1 MLDKLELL
9 MRFWELRARH
19 AFAGEPLTSAEQV
32 ELLSLMQLMTGD
44 VDLPRPGNLSP
55 SSSALK
61 AQLIGDGVIA
71 AAEIR
76 NVSAAGLLVSTHT
89 PAVPLTRFI
98 VKTTDA
104 IGGVEYTLPCKVIWS
119 HGSNPTSL
127 ALSVDGVPSCMSFAT
142 MPDVARTASNAPP
155 AAAPSFQPSFQMG
168 RHVRLVG

>member
-1 MLDKLELL
+1 

-19 AFAGEPLTSAEQV
+19 AFAGEPLTSSEQV

-44 VDLPRPGNLSP
+44 VELPRPGTLSTT
-55 SSSALK
+55 SAGLK

-89 PAVPLTRFI
+89 PAIPTTRFI
-98 VKTTDA
+98 VKTADA
-104 IGGVEYTLPCKVIWS
+104 IGGVEYALPCKVIWS

-127 ALSVDGVPSCMSFAT
+127 ALSVDGVPSCTPFTSVL
-142 MPDVARTASNAPP
+142 DVARAVPTS
-155 AAAPSFQPSFQMG
+155 PSALTPSFQMG

>member
-44 VDLPRPGNLSP
+44 VELPRPGNLAPSP
-55 SSSALK
+55 DSLK

-71 AAEIR
+71 LAEIR
-76 NVSAAGLLVSTHT
+76 KVSAAGLLVSTHT
-89 PAVPLTRFI
+89 PSVPSTRFI
-98 VKTTDA
+98 VKTADA

-119 HGSNPTSL
+119 HGANPTSL
-127 ALSVDGVPSCMSFAT
+127 ALSVDGVPTCTLFNT
-142 MPDVARTASNAPP
+142 MPDVARTVPSASPP
-155 AAAPSFQPSFQMG
+155 ALAPSFQMG
-168 RHVRLVG
+168 RHVRLVS

>member
-19 AFAGEPLTSAEQV
+19 AFAGQPLTSGEQV

-44 VDLPRPGNLSP
+44 VELPRPGNLAPSP
-55 SSSALK
+55 DALK

-71 AAEIR
+71 TAEIR
-76 NVSAAGLLVSTHT
+76 KVSAAGLLVSTQT
-89 PAVPLTRFI
+89 PAIPSTRFI
-98 VKTTDA
+98 VKTADA

-119 HGSNPTSL
+119 HGTKPTSL
-127 ALSVDGVPSCMSFAT
+127 ALTVDGVPSCTPFTSL
-142 MPDVARTASNAPP
+142 PDVARAVPSASAL
-155 AAAPSFQPSFQMG
+155 SPSFQMG

>member
-44 VDLPRPGNLSP
+44 VVLPRPGNLAPSP
-55 SSSALK
+55 DSLK

-71 AAEIR
+71 RAEIR
-76 NVSAAGLLVSTHT
+76 RVSAAGLLVLTHA
-89 PAVPLTRFI
+89 PAAPASRFI
-98 VKTTDA
+98 VKTADA

-119 HGSNPTSL
+119 HGANPTSL
-127 ALSVDGVPSCMSFAT
+127 ALSIDGVPSSTPFT
-142 MPDVARTASNAPP
+142 STPDVARTVPSVPSTLAPT
-155 AAAPSFQPSFQMG
+155 FQMG
-168 RHVRLVG
+168 RHVRLVS